1 MEIFEVN
8 DELYQANDDPNYRVF
23 VNQGGTSSGKT
34 YCLMQLLIEKSME
47 EAGSIITVCGQD
59 LPNLKVGALRDTQ
72 TIIQRSE
79 VLQRWFSENKTD
91 HYFRGANG
99 SIIEFK
105 SYATP
110 QDAKNGKRD
119 YLFCNEA
126 NGITFDI
133 YWQLQIRTRKQVFLD
148 YNPNARFW
156 VHDQLIGRKDTK
168 LIISDHRGNRFLSA
182 AEHAKIEGITDKELW
197 KVYARGLT
205 GRVTGLVL
213 QNWDIV
219 DELPPVEECKIKPLF
234 GLDFGYTNDHTALEE
249 IRLAHGEIWVDEYIY
264 QTGLVNVDPSHR
276 DPNIVDIMR
285 QRGITRERLI
295 VADSAEE
302 KSIREISNEGF
313 WIIPATKGA
322 GSVRNGIDIM
332 RRYKIHFT
340 RRSVG
345 AIEEAKKWKWAVDR
359 DGNVTNEAIDRYN
372 HAMDAIRY
380 ASQAKLGARHTGT
393 ARARINKL

>member
-205 GRVTGLVL
+205 GKITGLVL
-213 QNWDIV
+213 TNWDIV
-219 DELPPVEECKIKPLF
+219 DEMPPSVDCKMQAF
-234 GLDFGYTNDHTALEE
+234 GLDFGFSNDPTALEE
-249 IRLAHGEIWVDEYIY
+249 VRLAHGDLWVDERIY
-264 QTGLVNVDPSHR
+264 ETGLTNPEIANR
-276 DPNIVDIMR
+276 CKAE
-285 QRGITRERLI
+285 GIPRNGLI
-295 VADSAEE
+295 VADCAEP
-302 KSIREISNEGF
+302 KSIEEIKRCGLY
-313 WIIPATKGA
+313 IIPSPKGA
-322 GSVRNGIDIM
+322 DSIKNGLDVL
-332 RRYKIHFT
+332 RRYKIHIT
-340 RRSVG
+340 RRSRG
-345 AIEEAKKWKWAVDR
+345 IIGNMKKYKYKVDR
-359 DGNVTNEAIDRYN
+359 NGDTTNEPIDEYN
-372 HAMDAIRY
+372 HGIDAIRY
-380 ASQAKLGARHTGT
+380 VALKKLYVRAAGT
-393 ARARINKL
+393 ARAHINRL